1 MECFQERGRKASRR
15 SQTSPGRNV
24 GHACYLQVALPNVD
38 QLERLPNYRVLDI
51 LDPRGLFQAG
61 ILKQKAVY
69 EPPMDIYID
78 ILVDCRGDKEP
89 AMFAVIRWQVGA
101 AAAQ

>member
-1 MECFQERGRKASRR
+1 MKCFQERGRKTSGR

-24 GHACYLQVALPNVD
+24 GHACYLQVALLNVD
-38 QLERLPNYRVLDI
+38 QPERLPYYRVLDI
-51 LDPRGLFQAG
+51 LDRRGLFQAG
-61 ILKQKAVY
+61 ILEQKAVY

-78 ILVDCRGDKEP
+78 ILVDCRCDKKP
-89 AMFAVIRWQVGA
+89 AMLAVIRRQVGA